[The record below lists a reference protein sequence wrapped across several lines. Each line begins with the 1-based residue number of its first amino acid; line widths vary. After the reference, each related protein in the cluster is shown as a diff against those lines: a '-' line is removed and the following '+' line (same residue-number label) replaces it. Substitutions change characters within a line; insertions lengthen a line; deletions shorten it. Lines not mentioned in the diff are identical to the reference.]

1 VTLVKARVLIAI
13 TLLFTAFASTASMQT
28 ARGRGILAGEI
39 RGNSGESV
47 ANGKVKLMMKTSDA
61 LEATS
66 DKDGHWRIMGIAKGE
81 WTMLVTAP
89 GYAAR
94 VVKLVVEREST
105 NSDAVVTVMRKISVT
120 PRTN

>member
-1 VTLVKARVLIAI
+1 MVKARVLIAI
-13 TLLFTAFASTASMQT
+13 TLLFTSLASTASMQT
-28 ARGRGILAGEI
+28 ARGRGILAGEL
-39 RGNSGESV
+39 RGNAGESV
-47 ANGKVKLMMKTSDA
+47 PGGRVKLMMKTSDP

-81 WTMLVTAP
+81 WTMLVAAP

-94 VVKLVVEREST
+94 VLKLVVEREST
-105 NSDAVVTVMRKISVT
+105 NGDAVVTVMRKISVA